1 MLRFCAGFGRNTS
14 FGVLWTVV
22 LLHHGCVCVPL
33 VITGIPLDCFSFLQ
47 RGAEHSG
54 NYTQRSYPLVL
65 EAEPDQLCVPAGILT
80 FPELSLTLRRLARYV
95 VTLSFRL
102 RLASLALFPLEDLQ
116 APMVL
121 TGTLR
126 TWNPRPACGTAVSS
140 VHPILS
146 VFGYVWLRANPG

>member
-1 MLRFCAGFGRNTS
+1 M
-14 FGVLWTVV
+14 
-22 LLHHGCVCVPL
+22 CVPL
-33 VITGIPLDCFSFLQ
+33 EITGIPLDCFSFPQ
-47 RGAEHSG
+47 GGAKHSG
-54 NYTQRSYPLVL
+54 NCTQRSYPLVL
-65 EAEPDQLCVPAGILT
+65 EAETDQLCVPAGILT

-140 VHPILS
+140 AHPILS
-146 VFGYVWLRANPG
+146 VCVCVCVCVSTPAPKGSDVSKQGASA